1 MTDKYKKIDRQY
13 VLSDSSVNEYG
24 FRLLT
29 TGYQLEAFQKN
40 PIGYYMHR
48 RDDGIVLKWEDL
60 HVEDDKIV
68 GVPVINLSNV
78 RGEQTCDEAEN
89 GFLNAASVGHIVV
102 LEYSTDKDMML
113 PGQTGPTITKW
124 FNKECSLVDIPGNCN
139 ALSSLY
145 DANENVL
152 NLLDLNIGAPVLKTI
167 PQNLL
172 RELRDIL
179 KTGEDTDEN
188 GLTLAVQDLAKQT
201 EKLALENKSLWD
213 EKKVLLSQ
221 IESLNHVANKYEIN
235 ALLDRALEDK
245 RITIELRNKLAVDY
259 ASNTEGLK
267 GLLSAMPAYRCI
279 TELLKSRQ
287 QDKTEAQWEWDDFEK
302 NDAAGKKLK
311 ELKANDPVRYKE
323 LFDRKFNG

>member
-1 MTDKYKKIDRQY
+1 
-13 VLSDSSVNEYG
+13 
-24 FRLLT
+24 
-29 TGYQLEAFQKN
+29 
-40 PIGYYMHR
+40 
-48 RDDGIVLKWEDL
+48 
-60 HVEDDKIV
+60 
-68 GVPVINLSNV
+68 
-78 RGEQTCDEAEN
+78 
-89 GFLNAASVGHIVV
+89 VV